1 MGILEKIG
9 LSAPSEERLLD
20 ELTELAGRNQA
31 LVDRLRRHTDICPYP
46 GMKQALERLAA
57 QEATHVNALNAI
69 LTPLG
74 RWLSLKDLPSRD
86 GANSWERI
94 TGDLEILSRLS
105 IELGRHAMRW
115 EAVNPGIAERLR
127 TLVDED
133 AGVLSELRKLALKSD
148 PQALD

>member
-9 LSAPSEERLLD
+9 LSVSSEERLLD
-20 ELTELAGRNQA
+20 ELTDLADRNQA
-31 LVDRLRRHTDICPYP
+31 LVDRLRRHTEICPYP
-46 GMKQALERLAA
+46 SMKQALERLAA
-57 QEATHVNALNAI
+57 KEAAHVNALKAI
-69 LTPLG
+69 LTPRG
-74 RWLSLKDLPSRD
+74 RWVSPRDLPSRN

-105 IELGRHAMRW
+105 IEFGRNAMRW
-115 EAVNPGIAERLR
+115 EAVNPEIAERLR

-133 AGVLSELRKLALKSD
+133 AGVLGELRKLALKSD